1 MILNNDIIVTVFFII
16 NSVKMLKRNIDKGNK
31 LSKAKKKRFDEIV
44 NY

>member
-31 LSKAKKKRFDEIV
+31 LSKAKNKRFDEIV